1 MLYDRAV
8 GVRLSDGELAMKAFL
23 KAAALLLA
31 AGTAGCAT
39 RSTDAEQAGGISVTR
54 THLGQAI
61 ARGQIAVEAF
71 EPADAND
78 PAFASYASAVGA
90 QLQRLGWTLAP
101 TRGQSEQVALIDV
114 SEQGAGAGVA
124 TKLDVRLR
132 RRSEGSLIW
141 QGQAT
146 GEARPASSSASRVA
160 EVQRL
165 AEAVFRDFPGESGR
179 TIRTR

>member
-1 MLYDRAV
+1 
-8 GVRLSDGELAMKAFL
+8 MKAFL
-23 KAAALLLA
+23 NAAALLLV

-39 RSTDAEQAGGISVTR
+39 RGADAEQAGGMSVTR

-71 EPADAND
+71 EPADANS
-78 PAFASYASAVGA
+78 PEFASHASAVGI
-90 QLQRLGWTLAP
+90 QLQRLGWTLAA
-101 TRGQSEQVALIDV
+101 TRGQSEQVALVDV
-114 SEQGAGAGVA
+114 SEGAAAGGIA
-124 TKLDVRLR
+124 TTLDVRIR

-141 QGQAT
+141 QGKAVS
-146 GEARPASSSASRVA
+146 EARAGGSAA
-160 EVQRL
+160 ERGTVVQRL